1 MASTEDRV
9 RQLVRD
15 NLEVDGKPLAE
26 PVELDTGLSDVG
38 VSSMDI
44 VAFAK
49 LVAQEFNVNFTP
61 EDCANLT
68 TLRGL
73 VEYLDSQAA

>member
-1 MASTEDRV
+1 MATNEDRV

-26 PVELDTGLSDVG
+26 PVDFDTGLSDAG

-49 LVAQEFNVNFTP
+49 LISKEFNVEFSR
-61 EDCANLT
+61 EDCARLTNL
-68 TLRGL
+68 RAL
-73 VEYLDSQAA
+73 VEFLDSGAA